1 MVSLK
6 RIQTLLSSRDVRT
19 LSSNFI
25 WLCAIQFVSYL
36 FPIFTLPYL
45 ARVIGVDGFGKIAF
59 ASAVIGWVI
68 TIVNWGFNYTATRDV
83 ARNRDSIDKVSVIF
97 TNVFWARMSLMIVS
111 FAILFVLTLVIPQ
124 FYEDRLVIFVT
135 FLLVPGQ
142 IMFPSWLFQGLER
155 MKYISILSIISR
167 ILFTLLV
174 FLFIRTARDFILQPL
189 FTALGEIMSGI
200 IAFIIL
206 RKWGIRLYRCRVKDV
221 CVYLKKSLD
230 VFINDLAPN
239 LYNSFSIVLLGIVG
253 GTRLTGIFEAAS
265 KFITISMQFLSIIG
279 RTFFPYLSR
288 KLAHHNQYAIINF
301 LVSILIS
308 TIIFIFA
315 PLIIDYF
322 YTTQFKEAILCLRL
336 LSLSIPFLSLSQIYG
351 TNYLIIVGKEK
362 VLRNVTILIS
372 VIGFVFA
379 VPMVSK
385 WYYLGAALT
394 ITGVRIILGIVITL
408 ISLKHKRNCGTI

>member
-111 FAILFVLTLVIPQ
+111 FAILFVLTLIIPQ

-221 CVYLKKSLD
+221 CVYLKKS
-230 VFINDLAPN
+230 VSN
-239 LYNSFSIVLLGIVG
+239 
-253 GTRLTGIFEAAS
+253 RLT
-265 KFITISMQFLSIIG
+265 
-279 RTFFPYLSR
+279 PY
-288 KLAHHNQYAIINF
+288 
-301 LVSILIS
+301 
-308 TIIFIFA
+308 
-315 PLIIDYF
+315 
-322 YTTQFKEAILCLRL
+322 
-336 LSLSIPFLSLSQIYG
+336 
-351 TNYLIIVGKEK
+351 
-362 VLRNVTILIS
+362 
-372 VIGFVFA
+372 
-379 VPMVSK
+379 
-385 WYYLGAALT
+385 
-394 ITGVRIILGIVITL
+394 
-408 ISLKHKRNCGTI
+408 